1 MDLTMNRWGWRK
13 SSIGYTSDAGPL
25 RHFISLFYFYFFS
38 VSSLLHTYTYFYF
51 IHIEFLTFLF
61 LFLFLIHLYTLLC
74 SSCLHD
80 MLVSLSL
87 YLFSSS
93 TIWWS
98 VWSGLLT
105 SRPMLTSSM
114 LKIKQG
120 ILNQSLCFAC
130 VGPYNFG
137 GHLSVTS
144 VWPDWSVRATK
155 FYGQVGWYLKWI
167 WPLILTP

>member
-1 MDLTMNRWGWRK
+1 MRMEKIQHWLHKWCWSTK
-13 SSIGYTSDAGPL
+13 TLYL
-25 RHFISLFYFYFFS
+25 SL
-38 VSSLLHTYTYFYF
+38 
-51 IHIEFLTFLF
+51 LF
-61 LFLFLIHLYTLLC
+61 LFLFCFFPPPHIHIFLLHTYRVFDFLIPFLISHTFIYT
-74 SSCLHD
+74 
-80 MLVSLSL
+80 SLFFVFTWYACFTQL
-87 YLFSSS
+87 YLFFSSS

-105 SRPMLTSSM
+105 SRPMLTSPM